1 MADQIKPNRKAH
13 MRRGIWIMLSVALLV
28 TVGTILAL
36 TEDTADVTQANA
48 PPALQIVS
56 VRDLAVSDVT
66 ASVETFAE
74 VRPRWSADI
83 RAAVGGRIVEVREA
97 ALAGVQV
104 PAGAVLFQIESTQYD
119 TAVAAAELSLA
130 EARFAMLQAEN
141 KTAISRLQFERDS
154 ARAPNDLALHI
165 PELRIAGRQVAS
177 ADAQLRAAQQQ
188 LADTVITAPFSGF
201 ITERLISLGQTVSA
215 GEPLVKLV
223 DDKQFEM
230 TAELSRESLALLD
243 HPIAAQV
250 VQLVNTIGTSMGT
263 AIVRQGGGFL
273 DQNTRQ
279 YRVFLEVSETNDQ
292 PILSGDFLRVLLT
305 GRVLKDTLSIPD
317 TALTR
322 TGHVWFVDQNDQL
335 MRLAPDIHFRLN
347 DQIVIAAPLG
357 GHRQRV
363 AITPLASFLPGQ
375 RVAPHRQED

>member
-1 MADQIKPNRKAH
+1 MADQIKLTGKTRLW
-13 MRRGIWIMLSVALLV
+13 RRIWILLSLALLA

-36 TEDTADVTQANA
+36 TEDTVDVTQADA

-56 VRDLAVSDVT
+56 VMDLAVSDVT

-83 RAAVGGRIVEVREA
+83 RAAVGGRIVEVRDA

-104 PAGAVLFQIESTQYD
+104 PSGTVLFQIESTQHD
-119 TAVAAAELSLA
+119 TAVAAAELLLA
-130 EARFAMLQAEN
+130 EAKFSLLQADN
-141 KTAISRLQFERDS
+141 KTTVSQRQFERDT
-154 ARAPNDLALHI
+154 ARAPNDLALHL
-165 PELRIAGRQVAS
+165 PELRIAERGVAS
-177 ADAQLRAAQQQ
+177 AEAQLRAAQQQ
-188 LADTVITAPFSGF
+188 LADTTITAPFSGF
-201 ITERLISLGQTVSA
+201 ITERLISLGQTVTA
-215 GEPLVKLV
+215 GEPLLKLV

-230 TAELSRESLALLD
+230 MAELSRESWALLD
-243 HPIAAQV
+243 HPITAQV
-250 VQLVNTIGTSMGT
+250 VQLVDTIGTPMGT

-305 GRVLKDTLSIPD
+305 GRVLTDTLSIPD

-335 MRLAPDIHFRLN
+335 IRFTPDILFRLS
-347 DQIVIAAPLG
+347 DQIVITAPESD
-357 GHRQRV
+357 HKQRV

-375 RVAPHRQED
+375 RVTPHSLED

>member
-1 MADQIKPNRKAH
+1 MANQIKPNRKAH
-13 MRRGIWIMLSVALLV
+13 MRRGIWILLALALLL
-28 TVGTILAL
+28 TVGTLLAL
-36 TEDTADVTQANA
+36 TEDTAEVTQADA
-48 PPALQIVS
+48 PPVLQSVS
-56 VRDLAVSDVT
+56 VLDLVVSDVT

-104 PAGAVLFQIESTQYD
+104 PAGAVLFQIESIQYD
-119 TAVAAAELSLA
+119 TAVAAAELLLA
-130 EARFAMLQAEN
+130 EAQLALLQAEN
-141 KTAISRLQFERDS
+141 KTTISRLQFERDN

-165 PELRIAGRQVAS
+165 PELRIAERQVAS

-201 ITERLISLGQTVSA
+201 ITERLISLGQTVAA

-230 TAELSRESLALLD
+230 TAELSRESWALLD
-243 HPIAAQV
+243 HPINEQV
-250 VQLVNTIGTSMGT
+250 AQLVDTAGTPIGTAT
-263 AIVRQGGGFL
+263 VREGGGFL

-335 MRLAPDIHFRLN
+335 MRLAPDILFRLV
-347 DQIVIAAPLG
+347 DQIVIVAPPD

-363 AITPLASFLPGQ
+363 SITPLASFLPGQ
-375 RVAPHRQED
+375 RVAPHSMED